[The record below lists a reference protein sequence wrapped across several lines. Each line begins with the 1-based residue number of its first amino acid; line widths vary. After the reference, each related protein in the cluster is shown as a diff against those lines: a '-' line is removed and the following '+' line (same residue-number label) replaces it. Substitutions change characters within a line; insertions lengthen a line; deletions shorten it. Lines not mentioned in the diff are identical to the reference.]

1 MPSLFDRFVH
11 LGLDARTVEQPPFDG
26 MEWYQGYGERTAADG
41 REGRLVSLY
50 RFDAD
55 WDMWEMHPHGEELVL
70 CTEGAMALILER
82 PDGHVERLELG
93 AGDYGIVPRG
103 CWHSADVAG
112 HATALFVTPGEGTAH
127 KARQ

>member
-1 MPSLFDRFVH
+1 MPSLFDHFVH
-11 LGLDARTVEQPPFDG
+11 LGLGARAVEQPPFDG
-26 MEWYQGYGERTAADG
+26 MQWYQGYGERTAADG
-41 REGRLVSLY
+41 CEGRLVSLY

-55 WDMWEMHPHGEELVL
+55 WDVWEMHPHGEELVL

-82 PDGHVERLELG
+82 PNGRVERLELG

-103 CWHSADVAG
+103 CWHSADVAH